1 MYAVVLG
8 VLIVARGQVVDLVEK
23 SPAWEQGNLQ
33 QDMLVPVL
41 WVGCLMF
48 LGWSLGACVLAV
60 FTWRRHNWAR
70 YLLVASAG
78 AALVASTFAFPVGI
92 AHQIA
97 CAVTIGALF
106 NSGARAWFA
115 APTAGPPPPPGPG
128 QPGPGGWPPPVPT
141 PQDTPRDPQGD
152 GKPPV
157 W

>member
-1 MYAVVLG
+1 M
-8 VLIVARGQVVDLVEK
+8 
-23 SPAWEQGNLQ
+23 
-33 QDMLVPVL
+33 PVL

-48 LGWSLGACVLAV
+48 LGWSLGACVLAL

-106 NSGARAWFA
+106 SGRLACLVRRSDGRTPASPRPAQPRRLA
-115 APTAGPPPPPGPG
+115 APRLQPPGHRR
-128 QPGPGGWPPPVPT
+128 PPQRPE
-141 PQDTPRDPQGD
+141 